1 MNIKSTAVGV
11 VGLLALLCM
20 AVPTAQA
27 QAPCSLQ
34 TFTGTYAFYERGSS
48 SIFDANSQ
56 PYPFHW
62 AGAYAPFVTVGEI
75 TIDPGGIGHGF
86 YWIRVGSFNA
96 GPDPI
101 EVIATV
107 TEMNAD
113 CTGKF
118 TYQVNLPGNSEPTTI
133 VEQFILLDNGREY
146 RSVPAVI
153 QNGIAP
159 LTWLGE
165 GHRISKPGEL
175 LNTCGAQTAKG
186 TYVWAVENLVQFT
199 PDAPIFSDALLLT
212 MDVSMTGDYTGML
225 YEKLGPTGNI
235 VLPTSGTIIVNPNC
249 SYAATLNLTIQ
260 NVPVSIPIR
269 GVFFEQ
275 GKKLYGL
282 AVDPAQA
289 DTGGTEFSFGQGQR
303 TNP

>member
-1 MNIKSTAVGV
+1 MKAKSIAVGV
-11 VGLLALLCM
+11 VGLLAVLCIG
-20 AVPTAQA
+20 VPGAQA
-27 QAPCSLQ
+27 QARCSLQ

-62 AGAYAPFVTVGEI
+62 AGAYAPFVTVGEV
-75 TIDPGGIGHGF
+75 TIKPDGTGHGF

-96 GPDPI
+96 GADPI
-101 EVIATV
+101 EVNLTV

-118 TYQVNLPGNSEPTTI
+118 TYQVNLPGNTEPTTV
-133 VEQFILLDNGREY
+133 VERFILLDNGREY
-146 RSVPAVI
+146 RSIPAAI
-153 QNGIAP
+153 ENGITP

-165 GHRISKPGEL
+165 GHRISKPGEP
-175 LNTCGAQTAKG
+175 LNTCGPQTAKG
-186 TYVWAVENLVQFT
+186 RYVWAVENLVQFT
-199 PDAPIFSDALLLT
+199 PDAPIFSDALLLS
-212 MDVSMTGDYTGML
+212 MDVSMSGDYAGML

-235 VLPTSGTIIVNPNC
+235 VLPTSGRITVNANC
-249 SYAATLNLTIQ
+249 SYAATLNFTIQ
-260 NVPVSIPIR
+260 SVPVSIAIR

-282 AVDPAQA
+282 AVDPVQA
-289 DTGGTEFSFGQGQR
+289 DTGGTQFSFGQGQR